1 MSGNTLG
8 LSSELGANS
17 GFGSYV
23 RLVREP
29 SAATLAL
36 WGMVGR
42 FPIAMRSLSCLM
54 LISAVTGSLG
64 DAGVVAAAMLVAQGV
79 ASPVLGRLADRVSQR
94 RVLLT
99 ACVAHGA
106 GIGLLVVSIM
116 LDAPLWMLVVVAVGS
131 GCAAVSFSS
140 FMRARWAALA
150 ARELLR
156 TAYALE
162 SMLDET
168 IFLLGPLL
176 VTVLVAAVH
185 PAAGLVACA
194 VLTTAGSVAVALHRP
209 SEPTEPTEPAEP
221 AGPAG
226 STGPGGQADPTGS
239 AERAPRPSRG
249 RAHERAISVAG
260 VRVLMACYAGMG
272 FLLGAVD
279 VTMIAFARERSAPGL
294 AGVFLSL
301 TAVGSLAA
309 GAVYGAVSWRLP
321 QARLLAVTTGLLAL
335 GAVPLAFARSPLVM
349 ACLAV
354 VAGVAIAPALIAGS
368 TLLYSLAPKGAL
380 SEGFSWL
387 TSAGALGIALGT
399 GVGGRL
405 ADLGSS
411 GQAAWAAVGGG
422 VIALGL
428 SVAGQRA
435 LRRGPAAA
443 EKAAEPALGMAA
455 REQ

>member
-1 MSGNTLG
+1 V
-8 LSSELGANS
+8 SEDTNS
-17 GFGSYV
+17 GFGSYA
-23 RLVREP
+23 RLLRAP
-29 SAATLAL
+29 GAAALAL

-42 FPIAMRSLSCLM
+42 FPIAMRSISCLM
-54 LISAVTGSLG
+54 LVSATTGSLG
-64 DAGVVAAAMLVAQGV
+64 GAGAVAAAMLVAQGV

-99 ACVAHGA
+99 ACVAHGS

-116 LDAPLWMLVVVAVGS
+116 LGAPLWVLVVVAAGS

-150 ARELLR
+150 AREQLR

-209 SEPTEPTEPAEP
+209 SEPGGRPAPRSTSAGLATP
-221 AGPAG
+221 AGLPG
-226 STGPGGQADPTGS
+226 SADPDGPADPS
-239 AERAPRPSRG
+239 GPAVPEPGQVPEGAP
-249 RAHERAISVAG
+249 ERAISVPG

-279 VTMIAFARERSAPGL
+279 VTMIAFARERSTPGL

-321 QARLLAVTTGLLAL
+321 QARLLAITAGLLAL
-335 GAVPLAFARSPLVM
+335 GAVPLAFAGSALVM

-354 VAGVAIAPALIAGS
+354 TAGVAIAPALIAGS
-368 TLLYSLAPKGAL
+368 TLLYSLAPAGSL

-428 SVAGQRA
+428 SVAGQPA
-435 LRRGPAAA
+435 LRRRGPVADT
-443 EKAAEPALGMAA
+443 AAEPALGMVAL
-455 REQ
+455 EQ